1 MKKKAYNGL
10 FYTLKGYSLSWL
22 PKDIFSG
29 IVIAAV
35 SIPIS
40 MGYAEV
46 SGLPPVYGL
55 YGSLLPILFYA
66 AVTKS
71 RQFIFGV
78 DATPAALTGATLAS
92 MGIASGSPEAM
103 AFVPVMALFTGLWLW
118 FFYFLRAGKIVDFIS
133 TPVMGGF
140 ISGIGIEIILM
151 QIPKL
156 LGGKPATGEAPEL
169 FLHILETAK
178 EINWVSFALGGISFV
193 IIMAAMKL
201 IPKFPMPIVV
211 MLLGA
216 AVSAFLPLEEW
227 GVALLAHVDPGLP
240 ALHLPDLLHTDL
252 SHALGRSLMVAAVVM
267 AETLLAS
274 SDFALKNGYKLDDNR
289 EILACSIGNLA
300 SAFTGSCPV
309 NGSISRTSMN
319 DQYGGRTQ
327 AVSITASA
335 AMVLLLLFGT
345 GFIEYLPVPVLTAI
359 VLSALTK
366 VVEVHLAVRLWKVRK
381 RDFFIFIAA
390 MLGVLF
396 MGTIYGVVIGVMLS
410 FITVILEFV
419 VEASDPPRT
428 FLGHVPGRQGIYS
441 MRREKE
447 AVPFEEAV
455 LYRFSERLFFAN
467 VKIFQQD
474 IENSLT
480 EKTKAV
486 IVDAT
491 GINSVDITA
500 ADRIGLLAANLEK
513 SGIAF
518 YLVETKEE
526 LDEEMKLMGIRRLWE
541 SGRVLPTLED
551 ALEAAGI
558 RTDIPSDACNPD
570 GEEV

>member
-1 MKKKAYNGL
+1 M
-10 FYTLKGYSLSWL
+10 KGYSLSYL

-29 IVIAAV
+29 IIIAAV

-66 AVTKS
+66 AFTKS

-92 MGIASGSPEAM
+92 LGIAAGSREAM
-103 AFVPVMALFTGLWLW
+103 AFVPVMALFTGLWLLL
-118 FFYFLRAGKIVDFIS
+118 FYFLKAGKIVDFIS

-151 QIPKL
+151 QIPKI
-156 LGGKPATGEAPEL
+156 LGGKPTTGEAPEL
-169 FLHILETAK
+169 LLHILETAQ
-178 EINWVSFALGGISFV
+178 EINWVSFALGITSFV
-193 IIMAAMKL
+193 IIMVSTKL
-201 IPKFPMPIVV
+201 IPKFPMPIVI

-216 AVSAFLPLEEW
+216 GISAFFPL
-227 GVALLAHVDPGLP
+227 GKYDVALLSHVDPGLP
-240 ALHLPDLLHTDL
+240 SLVLPDLLHADL
-252 SHALGRSLMVAAVVM
+252 PHVIGRSLMVAAVVM

-274 SDFALKNGYKLDDNR
+274 SDFALKNGYKLNDNR
-289 EILACSIGNLA
+289 EILACSAGNLA
-300 SAFTGSCPV
+300 AAFTGSCPV

-319 DQYGGRTQ
+319 DQYGGHTQ

-381 RDFFIFIAA
+381 RDFFIFLAA
-390 MLGVLF
+390 MFGVLF
-396 MGTIYGVVIGVMLS
+396 LGTIYGVVIGMMLS

-419 VEASDPPRT
+419 MEAANPPRT
-428 FLGHVPGRQGIYS
+428 FLGHIPGKKGFYN
-441 MRREKE
+441 MNKE
-447 AVPFEEAV
+447 PDAIPFKHV
-455 LYRFSERLFFAN
+455 VIYRFSERLFFAN

-474 IENSLT
+474 IEKSLT
-480 EKTKAV
+480 DDTRTV

-491 GINSVDITA
+491 GINSIDITA
-500 ADRIGLLAANLEK
+500 ADRLALLSDNLEK
-513 SGIAF
+513 SGVAF
-518 YLVETKEE
+518 YLVETKVH
-526 LDEEMKLMGIRRLWE
+526 LDRQMDLMGIGHL
-541 SGRVLPTLED
+541 SKTGHIMPTIED
-551 ALEAAGI
+551 ALAKSQQ
-558 RTDIPSDACNPD
+558 TS
-570 GEEV
+570 